1 MIQESKR
8 PKVLIVEDD
17 SELATQLKWALARE
31 YDVVIATDGP
41 SALRTQ
47 RRDRTPV
54 VTLDLGLPPDP
65 GGVEEGFKLLAAFL
79 ERDPFIKVIVITGRE
94 EREHGLRAVSMG
106 AYDYMTKPV
115 EVEELKVVLKRAFHL
130 RNLEEEH
137 KALEAKTEGAQEII
151 FGSPVMD
158 EVWAKIHRLAKTD
171 VPVLITG
178 ETGTGK
184 ELTARAIHRLSR
196 RKDGPF
202 VPIDCA
208 SIPETLL
215 EAELFGHEKGA
226 FTGAH
231 TRRQGKVE
239 SAHGG
244 TLFLDEVG
252 DLALSLQAKLLR
264 FLQEHQFQRVG
275 GREWIRVDARILA
288 ATNTDLKGAMEKGAF
303 REDLYHRLSV
313 VVIELPPLRE
323 REGDVSLLAKAFLDR
338 FAAEAGRRLRGFTSE
353 ALRAM
358 EAYPWPGNVRELENR
373 VRRAVI
379 MAKGARITV
388 EDLGIPATT
397 HLPEDMDLKSAR
409 EDLERKMVE
418 KALRRFRG
426 NMTRAAQALGITRPT
441 LYDLMER
448 LGIKERAGRGD
459 GSSSEDD
466 GLSQR

>member
-1 MIQESKR
+1 MIQETKR
-8 PKVLIVEDD
+8 PKLLIVEDD
-17 SELATQLKWALARE
+17 SELATQLKWALARQ
-31 YDVVIATDGP
+31 YDVIIAADGP
-41 SALRTQ
+41 SALKTLAKHG
-47 RRDRTPV
+47 PHV

-79 ERDPFIKVIVITGRE
+79 ERDPLIKVIVITGRE
-94 EREHGLRAVSMG
+94 EREHGLKAVAMG

-115 EVEELKVVLKRAFHL
+115 EVEELKVILKRAFNL

-137 KALEAKTEGAQEII
+137 RALQGKAQEARGII
-151 FGSPVMD
+151 FASTVMD
-158 EVWAKIHRLAKTD
+158 EVWAKVQRVAKTD
-171 VPVLITG
+171 APVLITG

-184 ELTARAIHRLSR
+184 ELTARAIHRLSK

-208 SIPETLL
+208 SIPESLL
-215 EAELFGHEKGA
+215 ETELFGHEKGA

-252 DLALSLQAKLLR
+252 DLAISLQAKLLR
-264 FLQEHQFQRVG
+264 FLQEHRFQRIG
-275 GREWIRVDARILA
+275 GREWIHVDARVLA
-288 ATNTDLKGAMEKGAF
+288 ATNADLKEAMGKGTF

-323 REGDVSLLAKAFLDR
+323 REGDISLLAMAFLER

-358 EAYPWPGNVRELENR
+358 EAYSWPGNVRELENR
-373 VRRAVI
+373 VRRAAI
-379 MAKGARITV
+379 MAKGTRITV
-388 EDLGIPATT
+388 EDLGIPPASDM
-397 HLPEDMDLKSAR
+397 PADMDLKSAR
-409 EDLERKMVE
+409 EALERKMVE
-418 KALRRFRG
+418 KALRRFGG

-441 LYDLMER
+441 LYDLMEK
-448 LGIKERAGRGD
+448 LGIKDKATRGD
-459 GSSSEDD
+459 GDSTGDD
-466 GLSQR
+466 GLGQK

>member
-151 FGSPVMD
+151 FASPVMY
-158 EVWAKIHRLAKTD
+158 EVWAKIHRVAKTD

>member
-1 MIQESKR
+1 
-8 PKVLIVEDD
+8 V
-17 SELATQLKWALARE
+17 
-31 YDVVIATDGP
+31 
-41 SALRTQ
+41 
-47 RRDRTPV
+47 
-54 VTLDLGLPPDP
+54 
-65 GGVEEGFKLLAAFL
+65 
-79 ERDPFIKVIVITGRE
+79 
-94 EREHGLRAVSMG
+94 
-106 AYDYMTKPV
+106 
-115 EVEELKVVLKRAFHL
+115 
-130 RNLEEEH
+130 
-137 KALEAKTEGAQEII
+137 
-151 FGSPVMD
+151 
-158 EVWAKIHRLAKTD
+158 AKTD

-202 VPIDCA
+202 VLIDCV

>member
-31 YDVVIATDGP
+31 YDVVIATDGL

-79 ERDPFIKVIVITGRE
+79 ERDPLIKVIVITGRE

-151 FGSPVMD
+151 FASPVMY
-158 EVWAKIHRLAKTD
+158 EVWAKIQRVAKTD

-184 ELTARAIHRLSR
+184 ELTAKAIHRLSR

-288 ATNTDLKGAMEKGAF
+288 ATNTDLKEAMEKGAF

-323 REGDVSLLAKAFLDR
+323 RQGDVSLLAKAFLDR